1 MIAEARFRSILGCH
15 VALYCQQCGA
25 ATEAR
30 FRDGKVR
37 PVCLSCG
44 AVTYFDPKLA
54 AAVVI
59 ERDGRLL
66 FGRRGPGTRAPG
78 KWSFPA
84 GFVERGEPVETAAI
98 REAFEESGLRVELGP
113 LLGLFSEAG
122 ETVVL
127 AVYLAAAFTG
137 EPTAGDDLDEIG
149 WFEPGELPD
158 LAFPHDARIVDNW
171 RKHRAG
177 IG

>member
-1 MIAEARFRSILGCH
+1 MPLF
-15 VALYCQQCGA
+15 CQQCGGP
-25 ATEAR
+25 TEER
-30 FRDGKVR
+30 VRDGKPR
-37 PVCLSCG
+37 PICTVCG

-66 FGRRGPGTRAPG
+66 FGRRGPCTRAPG

-98 REAFEESGLRVELGP
+98 RETFEESGLRVELGP
-113 LLGLFSEAG
+113 LLGLFSEEG

-127 AVYLAAAFTG
+127 AVYLAAAFSG
-137 EPTAGDDLDEIG
+137 EPIAGDDLDEIG
-149 WFEPGELPD
+149 WFGPDDLPE
-158 LAFPHDARIVDNW
+158 LAFPHDTGIVELW
-171 RKHRAG
+171 KKHRSLV
-177 IG
+177 